1 MSNRKVIPICHF
13 LNLGRNWQSKRR
25 NNRGNGGR
33 YLLRHTILQTPRGLG
48 DLVGKE
54 VALTRQLEEK
64 LGKLLASWGYQEVRT
79 PTIEFADVLA
89 KGSEGELSE
98 AFRFIDRQGD
108 LVALR
113 PEMTTPCAR
122 LLASRLM
129 SKPLPVR
136 LFYAANVF
144 RYEEPQEG
152 RNREFRQIGIEL
164 AGLPAPVG
172 DAEVVALAVRA
183 FEALGLRD
191 FQFTLSHVGILE
203 GLLEAAGIDKAQRH
217 QLAHLLRRG
226 EFVAYRRTVSQLAK
240 GTIGEL
246 LEEIPRLRGEAALVK
261 ELEVELAKEPS
272 SLGVG
277 NARRALF
284 ELSSILELLDI
295 YGVLSHVKVDLG
307 MVKDFTY
314 YTGFIM
320 EGYTAD
326 LGYTIASGGRYD
338 QLLNSFGRP
347 APATGWALGVE
358 RLLLALERQ
367 GRQAEHKEKSLILI
381 TPQAGTTEHWQEALA
396 LAQKLRDLGYKLE
409 VNPVL
414 DPSRALRMAKERKAK
429 VLFDFSREPGAI
441 FLPSGKT
448 CAIAEAVKLLKGGVS
463 CG

>member
-1 MSNRKVIPICHF
+1 M
-13 LNLGRNWQSKRR
+13 
-25 NNRGNGGR
+25 
-33 YLLRHTILQTPRGLG
+33 RHTILQTPRGLG
-48 DLVGKE
+48 DLVGRE

-64 LGKLLASWGYQEVRT
+64 LGKLLSSWGYREVRT

-98 AFRFIDRQGD
+98 AFRFVDRQGD

-122 LLASRLM
+122 LLGSRLM
-129 SKPLPVR
+129 ATPLPLR

-152 RNREFRQIGIEL
+152 RNREFRQIGVEL

-183 FEALGLRD
+183 FEAVDLKN
-191 FQFTLSHVGILE
+191 FQFALSHVGILE

-217 QLAHLLRRG
+217 TLSHLLRRG

-240 GTIGEL
+240 GTIGQI
-246 LEEIPRLRGEAALVK
+246 LEEIPRLRGEAALVE
-261 ELEVELAKEPS
+261 ELEEKLAHEPS
-272 SLGVG
+272 TLGVG

-295 YGVLSHVKVDLG
+295 YGVSQHVKVDLG

-320 EGYTAD
+320 EGYSAD

-338 QLLNSFGRP
+338 QLLKSFGRP

-367 GRQAEHKEKSLILI
+367 GRLNQYKEKSLLLV
-381 TPQAGTTEHWQEALA
+381 TPQAGTQEHWQQALA
-396 LAQKLRDLGYKLE
+396 LAQRLRDLGYETEL
-409 VNPVL
+409 NPVL
-414 DPSRALRMAKERKAK
+414 DPSRALHMAKERQAK
-429 VLFDFSREPGAI
+429 VLFDFSREPGAV
-441 FLPSGKT
+441 FLPSEKKSS
-448 CAIAEAVKLLKGGVS
+448 IEDAVKLLKGGVR